1 MFEDSVRNWI
11 LGWLSESTAKRNNL
25 PRCPFAKPA
34 LEKGTVFFETVTN
47 EQEFFNLAETHINTR
62 WSPYTKQAV
71 VIHLDW
77 EISNK
82 ERIQLQHEAVFRY
95 HHTERM
101 FIEEY
106 RVLDGVGYHFILIHC
121 YNEMQDAKKLLENQG
136 YYNH

>member
-34 LEKGTVFFETVTN
+34 LEKGTVFFETAKDT
-47 EQEFFNLAETHINTR
+47 QEFFDLAETHISMQWT
-62 WSPYTKQAV
+62 PETKQAV

-77 EISNK
+77 NISNK
-82 ERIQLQHEAVFRY
+82 ERIQLQHDAVYTY
-95 HHTERM
+95 HQTRRM

-106 RVLDGVGYHFILIHC
+106 RVLDGVGYHFILIHA
-121 YNEMQDAKKLLENQG
+121 YDEMQKAKKDLEKQG
-136 YYNH
+136 YYQ